1 MIVLLPLYSRLVLK
15 LDSQDMGWLMFSSG
29 IGSLTG
35 SLLILKVRRDQRP
48 WVLATAVA
56 LICVALTSL
65 SYADS
70 FLWAAGS
77 LTSLALGV
85 STLVGLSNTVVQERA
100 PAEIRGRV
108 SAIAGLSFFGL
119 LPFAGMIMAALADW
133 IQIRPALLT
142 AAIAYAVIG
151 CFVLLWAGKA
161 AGEEIA

>member
-1 MIVLLPLYSRLVLK
+1 
-15 LDSQDMGWLMFSSG
+15 
-29 IGSLTG
+29 
-35 SLLILKVRRDQRP
+35 
-48 WVLATAVA
+48 
-56 LICVALTSL
+56 
-65 SYADS
+65 
-70 FLWAAGS
+70 
-77 LTSLALGV
+77 LALGV

>member
-1 MIVLLPLYSRLVLK
+1 M
-15 LDSQDMGWLMFSSG
+15 
-29 IGSLTG
+29 
-35 SLLILKVRRDQRP
+35 
-48 WVLATAVA
+48 ATAVA

-65 SYADS
+65 SYADC

-133 IQIRPALLT
+133 IEIRPALLA
-142 AAIAYAVIG
+142 AAIAYAIIG